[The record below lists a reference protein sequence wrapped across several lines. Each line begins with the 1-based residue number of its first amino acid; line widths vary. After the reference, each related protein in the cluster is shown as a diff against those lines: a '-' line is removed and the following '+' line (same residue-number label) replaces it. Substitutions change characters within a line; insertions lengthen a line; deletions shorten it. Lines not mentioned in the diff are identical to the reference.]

1 MATEKAT
8 NESDIEGQDDL
19 DEEPGE
25 VIESAPP
32 LKVGEERELGSF
44 GLKKKLLKDGHGWE
58 TPELGDEVT
67 GTLVVNHNFSFFC
80 SSLNLLMEMIVQLN
94 AVHYVGTLLD
104 GTKFDSTRDRGEP
117 LTIKLG
123 NGELIFFFLL
133 KCNLLFCLR

>member
-1 MATEKAT
+1 MAAEKAT
-8 NESDIEGQDDL
+8 NESEIEGEEEL

-32 LKVGEERELGSF
+32 LRVGEERQLGSF
-44 GLKKKLLKDGHGWE
+44 GLKKKLLKRGHGWE

-67 GTLVVNHNFSFFC
+67 GTLVFNHNFSFFC
-80 SSLNLLMEMIVQLN
+80 SSLNLLMEMFVQLN

-123 NGELIFFFLL
+123 NGEFLIF
-133 KCNLLFCLR
+133 CLFVEIQFAV